1 MLSWDTVGGSKPPW
15 ARVGQKIDRK
25 GVLDRWA
32 EHECVLKFLS
42 IEIVDPRWMLGWQR
56 AP

>member
-1 MLSWDTVGGSKPPW
+1 MLSWDTVGGSNPPW

-25 GVLDRWA
+25 GVWDRWA